1 MFEYVLLIFTA
12 IITLLLIGIR
22 LYYPFWSHQPVCHTY
37 DFIRPWALPAEG
49 ALIEHAPQK
58 RKFCDFFH
66 VKTRK
71 FWEIADTEKRDLA
84 QFLQANYITAEN
96 VLHVISAQALD
107 HQLAGF
113 VHSPAISI
121 YFDYDYVTI
130 PAENPLNAHTTPEHP
145 TDPLA
150 AALQELQKI
159 RRIPQIR
166 ACMLTTQITLY
177 DTPQSPTPPTPLYY
191 WDQICTKRT
200 ASAEDTQK
208 YAQRLIQTNDY
219 NIRLYDNR
227 GALFKKE
234 IVLCDGITPFIQ
246 YRSYSYI
253 IAPRFQLRPLS
264 LFLTI
269 RQLRKGEIDQI
280 LAALRTSRKKYVI
293 SEIGNLV
300 SLLDHHQLF
309 VFSLNYRDELYGIYF
324 VKHVHMHYENIEG
337 GDVGSET
344 VGNAIQLVASVKQ
357 VYSDELFVLGWEHVL
372 QAVLKVRNTYRVLLV
387 DEMGDNHIILNSL
400 NRALAFYTNAAAYY
414 LYNYGM
420 YGMPFDPRGWLVL
433 V

>member
-1 MFEYVLLIFTA
+1 
-12 IITLLLIGIR
+12 
-22 LYYPFWSHQPVCHTY
+22 
-37 DFIRPWALPAEG
+37 
-49 ALIEHAPQK
+49 
-58 RKFCDFFH
+58 

-71 FWEIADTEKRDLA
+71 FWEIADTEKRDIA

-113 VHSPAISI
+113 AHSPTISI

-130 PAENPLNAHTTPEHP
+130 TTENPLNGLPHPDAP

-191 WDQICTKRT
+191 WDQICTKRI
-200 ASAEDTQK
+200 ASAEETQK
-208 YAQRLIQTNDY
+208 YTQRLIQTNDY

-280 LAALRTSRKKYVI
+280 MAALRTSRKKYVL

-344 VGNAIQLVASVKQ
+344 AGNAIQLVASVKQ

-372 QAVLKVRNTYRVLLV
+372 HAILKVRNTYRVLLV

-420 YGMPFDPRGWLVL
+420 YGMPFDSRGWLVL

>member
-1 MFEYVLLIFTA
+1 MFEYVLLIFTT
-12 IITLLLIGIR
+12 IIIVVLIGIR

-37 DFIRPWALPAEG
+37 DFIRPWILPAEG
-49 ALIEHAPQK
+49 ALLEHAPQK

-71 FWEIADTEKRDLA
+71 FWEIADSEKRDLA
-84 QFLQANYITAEN
+84 RFLQANYITAEN
-96 VLHVISAQALD
+96 VLHVISAETLD

-113 VHSPAISI
+113 VHSPTISI
-121 YFDYDYVTI
+121 YFDYDYVTT
-130 PAENPLNAHTTPEHP
+130 ATENPLNIPADVP

-177 DTPQSPTPPTPLYY
+177 DTPQTPRPLYY
-191 WDQICTKRT
+191 WDAICTKRT
-200 ASAEDTQK
+200 ADETHK
-208 YAQRLIQTNDY
+208 YTQRLIQTNDY

-234 IVLCDGITPFIQ
+234 IVLCDGIVPFIE

-269 RQLRKGEIDQI
+269 RQLRKPEIDRI
-280 LAALRTSRKKYVI
+280 LAALRTSRKKYVL

-324 VKHVHMHYENIEG
+324 VKHVPMHYENIEG

-344 VGNAIQLVASVKQ
+344 AGNAIQLVASVKQ

-372 QAVLKVRNTYRVLLV
+372 HAILKVRNTYRVLLV
-387 DEMGDNHIILNSL
+387 DEMGDNGVILNSL

-420 YGMPFDPRGWLVL
+420 CGMPFDPRGWLVL

>member
-1 MFEYVLLIFTA
+1 
-12 IITLLLIGIR
+12 
-22 LYYPFWSHQPVCHTY
+22 
-37 DFIRPWALPAEG
+37 
-49 ALIEHAPQK
+49 
-58 RKFCDFFH
+58 
-66 VKTRK
+66 
-71 FWEIADTEKRDLA
+71 
-84 QFLQANYITAEN
+84 
-96 VLHVISAQALD
+96 
-107 HQLAGF
+107 
-113 VHSPAISI
+113 
-121 YFDYDYVTI
+121 
-130 PAENPLNAHTTPEHP
+130 
-145 TDPLA
+145 
-150 AALQELQKI
+150 
-159 RRIPQIR
+159 
-166 ACMLTTQITLY
+166 MLTTQITLY
-177 DTPQSPTPPTPLYY
+177 DTPQSPTPLYY

-200 ASAEDTQK
+200 ASADETHK

-344 VGNAIQLVASVKQ
+344 AGNAIQLVASVKQ

-372 QAVLKVRNTYRVLLV
+372 QAILKVRNTYRVLLV